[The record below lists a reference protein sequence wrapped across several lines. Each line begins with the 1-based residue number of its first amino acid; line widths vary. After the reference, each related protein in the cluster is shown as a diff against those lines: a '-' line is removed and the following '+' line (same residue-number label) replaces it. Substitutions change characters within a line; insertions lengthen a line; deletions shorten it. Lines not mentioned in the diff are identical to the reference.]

1 MSPNHRWASALR
13 RAYSLAHTDT
23 FLEFPTFRKIFVPA
37 YFLYK
42 KTTEDSL
49 WNLVRRKPE
58 LFQNG
63 DILDIGA
70 NIGYTSCVLASAV
83 RTGSKV
89 YAFEPDQLS
98 YRILK
103 EVIHRKNLSGAIEA
117 INLAVGSSE
126 GYVRFWHN
134 QKHSA
139 DHRVVTEQFSG
150 ARPDEAQIA
159 TVAVTSIDSFVSSRN
174 LRNIS
179 FIKVDVQGYEWAV
192 CEGMK
197 NTVAGFPDLCICL
210 EYSPEALL
218 QLGFE
223 PRSVLDFLWA
233 RGYQLHVLTH
243 KGPELT
249 VHEAA
254 VQRFLGEAGYVDL
267 LCSKRALGQPA

>member
-1 MSPNHRWASALR
+1 MSPNNRLASALR
-13 RAYSLAHTDT
+13 RAYSLAHTDR
-23 FLEFPTFRKIFVPA
+23 FLECSTFRKIFVPA

-42 KTTEDSL
+42 KTIEDSL
-49 WNLVRRKPE
+49 GNLVRRKPE
-58 LFQNG
+58 LFQKG

-83 RTGSKV
+83 RAGSKV

-98 YRILK
+98 YQILK
-103 EVIHRKNLSGAIEA
+103 EVIHRKNLSGIIEA
-117 INLAVGSSE
+117 MNLAVGRSE
-126 GYVRFWHN
+126 GYLQFWHN

-150 ARPDEAQIA
+150 AGLDQANIA
-159 TVAVTSIDSFVSSRN
+159 TVAVTSIDSFVRSRD

-179 FIKVDVQGYEWAV
+179 FMKVDAQGYEWAV

-197 NTVAGFPDLCICL
+197 DTLTGSPDLCIYL
-210 EYSPEALL
+210 EYCPEALL
-218 QLGFE
+218 QLGSE
-223 PRSVLDFLWA
+223 PARVLDFLWA

-249 VHEAA
+249 VDEAPLR
-254 VQRFLGEAGYVDL
+254 RFLSETGYVDL
-267 LCSKRALGQPA
+267 LCSKRVID